1 MKVVCTHPYTPYLPL
16 SLPKRHF
23 PISRSLSLKIC
34 IWKKVKRHHYWP
46 VAVYP
51 SNTGV
56 RKTDRQTYGKSI
68 STLIILK
75 KFCNVENSLDS
86 ERESNKL
93 YLEDINN
100 ELMDHKDEW
109 ASWLSK
115 AILTW
120 QKTNKQQQKNRCFY
134 EFLKVGHDS

>member
-1 MKVVCTHPYTPYLPL
+1 M
-16 SLPKRHF
+16 
-23 PISRSLSLKIC
+23 
-34 IWKKVKRHHYWP
+34 
-46 VAVYP
+46 AVYP

-86 ERESNKL
+86 ERERERNKL
-93 YLEDINN
+93 YLVDINN

-109 ASWLSK
+109 AS
-115 AILTW
+115 
-120 QKTNKQQQKNRCFY
+120 
-134 EFLKVGHDS
+134 